1 MRAVIAKLQPALPH
15 LLLIAAGGVTTL
27 AFAPYTLWWLPLLSL
42 ALLVFAPNQQTAYG
56 PMLGVSHVGWVWL
69 IAVLLAAALYWPTR
83 WFAGFKQ
90 RSHWRWVR
98 YF

>member
-1 MRAVIAKLQPALPH
+1 
-15 LLLIAAGGVTTL
+15 
-27 AFAPYTLWWLPLLSL
+27 
-42 ALLVFAPNQQTAYG
+42 
-56 PMLGVSHVGWVWL
+56 MLGVSHVGWVWV